1 MTMTERRLPALP
13 PRKPTA
19 AEMTVLLFLHAALS
33 GAFIVAQLTGDGDTY
48 VLHQVAG
55 YTALAA
61 IAVRVVAGLQAPAGS
76 PLRLPRPALSLS
88 NQRRNPI
95 YAWMAAILL
104 VVVGAAAV
112 TGAISDALAAVE
124 HLHEAIG
131 EFSLPIVIGH
141 VALVPLLQALKHT
154 PKPEVRTP

>member
-1 MTMTERRLPALP
+1 MP

-19 AEMTVLLFLHAALS
+19 AEMTVLLFFHAALS
-33 GAFIVAQLTGDGDTY
+33 GAFIIAQMTGDEDTY

-61 IAVRVVAGLQAPAGS
+61 IAVRVVAGLLAPTGS
-76 PLRLPRPALSLS
+76 PLRLPRPTWSLG
-88 NQRRNPI
+88 NQRRNPV

-104 VVVGAAAV
+104 VVIGASAV
-112 TGAISDALAAVE
+112 TGAISDVVVAVE
-124 HLHEAIG
+124 HLHEAIS

-141 VALVPLLQALKHT
+141 VALVLLLQALKHGS
-154 PKPEVRTP
+154 KPEIRAL